1 MNSNRNI
8 CVIPARGGSKR
19 LPGKNIKEFFGKP
32 VVAYAI
38 HCAQECQ
45 LFDQIIVSTD
55 SIEIAELAK
64 AYGADVPFFRSTEA
78 SDDHA
83 TTMEVLAEVVEMLDE
98 RGDDF
103 QNLLCL
109 YPVTPLVQSSSLIQ
123 GFTLLQGR
131 ADGVVFP
138 VLEYK
143 HPIWRA
149 LQIENGM
156 GRHIWVDKVNDRTQ
170 DLGPTFHDAGQWY
183 WMRLS
188 TIRRGVSFSAL
199 NLVPVPTS
207 ESLAQDVDT
216 IEDWEIL
223 EVKYQRLFNE
233 R

>member
-1 MNSNRNI
+1 MSSNRNI

-32 VVAYAI
+32 VVGYAI
-38 HCAQECQ
+38 QCAQECQ

-55 SIEIAELAK
+55 SIEIAEIAK
-64 AYGADVPFFRSTEA
+64 AYGADVPFLRSREA

-83 TTMEVLAEVVEMLDE
+83 TTMEVLGEVVEMLDE

-109 YPVTPLVQSSSLIQ
+109 YPVTPLVQPGSLIQ

-149 LQIENGM
+149 LEIENGM
-156 GRHIWVDKVNDRTQ
+156 GRHIWGDKVNDRTQ

-188 TIRRGVSFSAL
+188 SIRQGLPMSAL
-199 NLVPVPTS
+199 NLVPIPTS
-207 ESLAQDVDT
+207 EALAQDVDT

-223 EVKYQRLFNE
+223 EMKYQRLFNE